1 MFRDASA
8 IDSERTATAVRT
20 AHDKYEASSDSWF
33 DGTPDSIDR
42 RIAVCQRLSHICK
55 NATIRLVDRPAG
67 RQYVALSNSLES
79 DRISLEALRHDILTA
94 GMYREAFPNTPEMQ
108 GILDQDRLQA
118 RPPGRGAIGDVVRA
132 QGGPSEEERHQQA
145 RDYADR
151 TDNGEYEVPLGA
163 GEPEEL
169 FARSA
174 SRFIE
179 LESRS
184 FLAENNH
191 CDDLQELRTRAK
203 LYAQLKTS
211 TLSKSASHTM
221 VTAFINRV
229 EELGRETPKRQAHKE
244 CATIE
249 DFPPELFYL

>member
-55 NATIRLVDRPAG
+55 NATIRLAERPAG
-67 RQYVALSNSLES
+67 MQYVALSNSLES
-79 DRISLEALRHDILTA
+79 DRISLEALRHDLLTA
-94 GMYREAFPNTPEMQ
+94 GMNREAFPNTPGLQ
-108 GILDQDRLQA
+108 GILDEDRLQA
-118 RPPGRGAIGDVVRA
+118 RSPGRGSIGDVVRA

-184 FLAENNH
+184 FLAENSH

-229 EELGRETPKRQAHKE
+229 EELGREVPKRQAHKE
-244 CATIE
+244 SASIS
-249 DFPPELFYL
+249 DFSDSLLFF